1 MTDFIRFHQYTDSQ
15 TGHVNV
21 EFFRDGASLGFY
33 GANQDGFNANG
44 LKGGVFIETTD
55 SEERIIRNPNSHF
68 YTDITVSRSQL
79 DNAHSY
85 AQSQAD
91 LTEKGNSNY
100 DLICN
105 NCVDFA
111 GSVLE
116 KIGRSK
122 DSIADFLADGTATD
136 WYANT
141 VLLDCEPY
149 DDPNWW
155 SITWQDVWYQGD
167 SYLPQGSVSVNPLI
181 SEDQDGTEY
190 NQDGTSYQ

>member
-1 MTDFIRFHQYTDSQ
+1 MTDFIRFHQYRDGP
-15 TGHVNV
+15 TGHVNI

-33 GANQDGFNANG
+33 GANQDGLSING
-44 LKGGVFIETTD
+44 FKGGVFIETEP
-55 SEERIIRNPNSHF
+55 SNRRIEAHPNSHS
-68 YTDITVSRSQL
+68 YSDVTVSRSQL
-79 DNAHSY
+79 DDAYSY
-85 AQSQAD
+85 AQSQVS
-91 LTEKGNSNY
+91 LTNKGGSNY